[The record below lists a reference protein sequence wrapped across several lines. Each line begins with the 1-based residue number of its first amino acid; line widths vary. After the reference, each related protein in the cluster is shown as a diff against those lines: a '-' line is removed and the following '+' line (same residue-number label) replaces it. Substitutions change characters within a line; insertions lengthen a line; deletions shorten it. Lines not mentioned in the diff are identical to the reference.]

1 MYTSKKG
8 GYYVAFTAASN
19 LTAWQMDMKIVLSV
33 HDDILQASCTAPS
46 FLTQL
51 LKLHHNIQHPSSPG
65 VGNICLRLSCRSRLL
80 MAMEWYFKIK
90 RVYTHLTLL
99 RSQMLH
105 IYLSSQRST
114 LTFLYN
120 IFATLLVPYVL
131 SLKCSRN
138 HFFPPLR
145 NTKKIQ
151 SLKLHFL
158 QNSPLV
164 QLYSSVSDCKGVRNI
179 PGSHFVKPFQ
189 LFRRILNYV
198 SSTTKV
204 PSLQCWFESRKQVKF
219 NYSHVRRVWW
229 MFQCCHIVPR

>member
-1 MYTSKKG
+1 MTVITTSLQDGRFEKCETSLYIMYTSKKG

-138 HFFPPLR
+138 HFFPPWEIQ
-145 NTKKIQ
+145 KKYNHLSYISFKIVPLCNYTVLSATVKVFETFLEAILW
-151 SLKLHFL
+151 SL
-158 QNSPLV
+158 SS
-164 QLYSSVSDCKGVRNI
+164 SSVAFLIMLVAPQKCR
-179 PGSHFVKPFQ
+179 PFNVDLSQ
-189 LFRRILNYV
+189 GNR
-198 SSTTKV
+198 
-204 PSLQCWFESRKQVKF
+204 
-219 NYSHVRRVWW
+219 
-229 MFQCCHIVPR
+229 